1 MWELG
6 KGRVRT
12 RSRLVRVAVAATVA
26 AGLALAGCG
35 DTDPPGSE
43 EERAELSVLA
53 TDAPQMQT
61 LERLTKRHFTART
74 GITVDYTLL
83 PENEARERM
92 NREFATQAGTYDVA
106 SVSAY
111 EVPIYA
117 DNGWLAPLDSY
128 VKADEDFDQDDVFPN
143 LVASLTGEDGRLYA
157 EPFYG
162 EGSFLMY
169 RKDLF
174 RKDGLTMP
182 PNPTWRQVADLA
194 EQVDGTDG
202 ASGIC
207 LRGLPGW
214 GQNLAPVN
222 TVVNTFGGAWYDMD
236 WNARLT
242 TPEFREAVG
251 FYVGLLREHG
261 QPGADRMGVLEILDR
276 FVEGGCAM
284 MYDATS
290 LASTIEAD
298 TSAVKG
304 KVGYVPAPH
313 ERTEK
318 AGWLWTWAWGVQQAS
333 RQKDAAWEFIS
344 WASSKDYQELVGE
357 ELGWTSVP
365 AGNRRSLY
373 ADPEYQQ
380 AAGAWYRQEYTA
392 ATDSADPR
400 NPGVAPR
407 PYSGIGFLGIPE
419 FAVLG
424 TAVSEQIAAAIAGR
438 QSVDTALEKSQD
450 LAHAAAA
457 KYRGE

>member
-1 MWELG
+1 M
-6 KGRVRT
+6 KP
-12 RSRLVRVAVAATVA
+12 SRLVRVAVAATVA

-35 DTDPPGSE
+35 DTDPPGG
-43 EERAELSVLA
+43 EERADLRVLA
-53 TDAPQMQT
+53 MDASQMQN
-61 LERLTKRHFTART
+61 LKKLTKEHFTAET

-92 NREFATQAGTYDVA
+92 NREFATQAGNYDVA

-111 EVPIYA
+111 EVPIYSEQ
-117 DNGWLAPLDSY
+117 GWLAPLDSY
-128 VKADEDFDQDDVFPN
+128 VKADEDFDQGDVFPN

-182 PNPTWRQVADLA
+182 ADPTWEQVADLA
-194 EQVDGTDG
+194 ARVDGTDG

-214 GQNLAPVN
+214 GQNLAPIN

-242 TPEFREAVG
+242 SPEFRRAVG
-251 FYVGLLREHG
+251 FYVDLLRSHG
-261 QPGADRMGVLEILDR
+261 QPGAERMGVLEILDS
-276 FVEGGCAM
+276 FVAGECAM

-290 LASTIEAD
+290 LASSVEAD
-298 TSAVKG
+298 GSAVKG

-313 ERTEK
+313 DRTEK

-333 RQKDAAWEFIS
+333 GNKDAAWEFIS
-344 WASSKDYQELVGE
+344 WASSKEYQEQVGE
-357 ELGWTSVP
+357 ELGWTAAP

-373 ADPEYQQ
+373 ANPEYQQ
-380 AAGAWYRQEYTA
+380 AAAAWYRQEYTA
-392 ATDSADPR
+392 ATESADPR

-407 PYSGIGFLGIPE
+407 PYTGIGFVGIPE

-424 TAVSEQIAAAIAGR
+424 TAVSQQIAAAIAGQ
-438 QSVDTALEKSQD
+438 QSVDTALDKSQD
-450 LAHAAAA
+450 LAQAAAA

>member
-1 MWELG
+1 M
-6 KGRVRT
+6 KH
-12 RSRLVRVAVAATVA
+12 SRLTQAAVAVAVAA
-26 AGLALAGCG
+26 GLVLAGCG
-35 DTDPPGSE
+35 DTDLPGGE
-43 EERAELSVLA
+43 EQADLSVLA
-53 TDAPQMQT
+53 TDVPQIQT
-61 LERLTKRHFTART
+61 LKKLTKKHFTAET
-74 GITVDYTLL
+74 GITVEYTVL
-83 PENEARERM
+83 PENEAREEM
-92 NREFATQAGTYDVA
+92 NREFATQAGTHDVA

-117 DNGWLAPLDSY
+117 ANGWLAPLDSY

-143 LVASLTGEDGRLYA
+143 LASSLTGEDGKLYA

-182 PNPTWRQVADLA
+182 PNPTWQQVADLA
-194 EQVDGTDG
+194 AQVDGTDG

-214 GQNLAPVN
+214 GQNLAPIN
-222 TVVNTFGGAWYDMD
+222 TVVNTFGGHWYDMD

-242 TPEFREAVG
+242 SPEFRKAVG
-251 FYVGLLREHG
+251 FYVGLLRSHG
-261 QPGADRMGVLEILDR
+261 QPGAERMGVLEILDR
-276 FVEGGCAM
+276 FVQGKCAM

-290 LASTIEAD
+290 LASSIEAD
-298 TSAVKG
+298 SSAVKG

-318 AGWLWTWAWGVQQAS
+318 AGWLWTWAWGIQQAAEN
-333 RQKDAAWEFIS
+333 KDAAWEFIS
-344 WASSKDYQELVGE
+344 WASSKEFQELVGRE
-357 ELGWTSVP
+357 VGWTSAP
-365 AGNRRSLY
+365 AGNRKSLY
-373 ADPEYQQ
+373 EKPEYQQ

-392 ATDSADPR
+392 ATDSADPKD
-400 NPGVAPR
+400 PGVGPR
-407 PYSGIGFLGIPE
+407 PYDGIGFLSIPE

-438 QSVDTALEKSQD
+438 QSVDTALDKAQD
-450 LAHAAAA
+450 LAQAAAA

>member
-12 RSRLVRVAVAATVA
+12 RSRLVRVALAATVA

>member
-1 MWELG
+1 M
-6 KGRVRT
+6 T
-12 RSRLVRVAVAATVA
+12 RSRLAKWAVAATVA
-26 AGLALAGCG
+26 AGLAAAGCG
-35 DTDPPGSE
+35 DTDPPGGTDQ
-43 EERAELSVLA
+43 ADLSVLA
-53 TDAPQMQT
+53 VDAPQMQT
-61 LERLTKRHFTART
+61 LKRLTKEHFTVET

-83 PENEARERM
+83 PENEGRDRM
-92 NREFATQAGTYDVA
+92 NREFATQAGNYDVA

-128 VKADEDFDQDDVFPN
+128 VAADEDFDQDDVFPN
-143 LVASLTGEDGRLYA
+143 LVASLTGEEGKLYA

-174 RKDGLTMP
+174 HKDGLTMP
-182 PNPTWRQVADLA
+182 ANPTWKQVADLA
-194 EQVDGTDG
+194 ARVDGTDG

-214 GQNLAPVN
+214 GQNLAPIN

-242 TPEFREAVG
+242 SPEFKEAVR
-251 FYVGLLREHG
+251 FYVDLLRSHG
-261 QPGADRMGVLEILDR
+261 QPGAERMGVMEILDS
-276 FVEGGCAM
+276 FVAGECAM

-290 LASTIEAD
+290 LASSIEAD
-298 TSAVKG
+298 GSSVKG

-313 ERTEK
+313 HKTEK
-318 AGWLWTWAWGVQQAS
+318 AGWLWTWAWGIQQAS
-333 RQKDAAWEFIS
+333 DKKDAAWEFIS
-344 WASSKDYQELVGE
+344 WASSKEYQAQVGQE
-357 ELGWTSVP
+357 VGWTSAP

-373 ADPEYQQ
+373 DNPEYQQ

-392 ATDSADPR
+392 ATDSADPK
-400 NPGVAPR
+400 NPGVGPR
-407 PYSGIGFLGIPE
+407 PYSGIGFLSIPE

-424 TAVSEQIAAAIAGR
+424 TAVSEQIAAAIAGQ
-438 QSVDTALEKSQD
+438 QSVDAALDKAQD

-457 KYRGE
+457 KYRDE

>member
-1 MWELG
+1 M
-6 KGRVRT
+6 T

-35 DTDPPGSE
+35 DTDPPGAGE
-43 EERAELSVLA
+43 QQADLRVLA
-53 TDAPQMQT
+53 TDAPQMET
-61 LERLTKRHFTART
+61 LKRLTKRHFTAQT

-83 PENEARERM
+83 PENEARDRM

-182 PNPTWRQVADLA
+182 AEPTWREVAGLA
-194 EQVDGTDG
+194 ARLDGTDG

-222 TVVNTFGGAWYDMD
+222 TVVNTFGGAWYDTD

-242 TPEFREAVG
+242 SPEFREAVG
-251 FYVGLLREHG
+251 FYVGLLRSHG
-261 QPGADRMGVLEILDR
+261 QPGAERMGVMEILDR
-276 FVEGGCAM
+276 FVQGGCAM

-304 KVGYVPAPH
+304 RVGYVPAPH
-313 ERTEK
+313 ERTGK

-344 WASSKDYQELVGE
+344 WASSKDYQRLVGE

-373 ADPEYQQ
+373 ANPEYQQ

-407 PYSGIGFLGIPE
+407 PYGGIGFLDIPE

-438 QSVDTALEKSQD
+438 QSVDAALEKSQD
-450 LAHAAAA
+450 LAQAAAA
-457 KYRGE
+457 KYRGG

>member
-1 MWELG
+1 ME
-6 KGRVRT
+6 
-12 RSRLVRVAVAATVA
+12 RSRLIQAAVALTAA
-26 AGLALAGCG
+26 AGLVLAGCG
-35 DTDPPGSE
+35 DTDPSGG
-43 EERAELSVLA
+43 EERADLRVLA
-53 TDAPQMQT
+53 TDVPQIQT
-61 LERLTKRHFTART
+61 LKKLTKKHFTAET
-74 GITVDYTLL
+74 GISVDYTLL
-83 PENEARERM
+83 PENEAREKM

-143 LVASLTGEDGRLYA
+143 LASSLTGEDGKLYA

-174 RKDGLTMP
+174 RKGGLTMP
-182 PNPTWRQVADLA
+182 PDPTWEQVADLA
-194 EQVDGTDG
+194 SRVDGSEG

-214 GQNLAPVN
+214 GQNLAPIN

-242 TPEFREAVG
+242 SPEFKKAVG
-251 FYVGLLREHG
+251 FYVDLLRTHG
-261 QPGADRMGVLEILDR
+261 QPGAERMGVLEILDR
-276 FVEGGCAM
+276 FVEGKCAM

-290 LASTIEAD
+290 LASSIEAD
-298 TSAVKG
+298 GSSVKG

-313 ERTEK
+313 DRTAK

-333 RQKDAAWEFIS
+333 ENKDSAWEFIS
-344 WASSKDYQELVGE
+344 WASSKEFQELVGQE
-357 ELGWTSVP
+357 VGWTSAP
-365 AGNRRSLY
+365 AGNRMSLY
-373 ADPEYQQ
+373 EKPEYQQ
-380 AAGAWYRQEYTA
+380 AAGAWYRQEFTA

-400 NPGVAPR
+400 NPGVGPR
-407 PYSGIGFLGIPE
+407 PYQGIGFLGIPE

-424 TAVSEQIAAAIAGR
+424 TAVSQQIAAAIAGQ
-438 QSVDTALEKSQD
+438 QSVDAALDKSQD
-450 LAHAAAA
+450 LAQAAAA
-457 KYRGE
+457 KYRGG

>member
-1 MWELG
+1 M
-6 KGRVRT
+6 K
-12 RSRLVRVAVAATVA
+12 RSRLVRAAVAAAVA

-35 DTDPPGSE
+35 DTDQPGV
-43 EERAELSVLA
+43 EERADLSVLA
-53 TDAPQMQT
+53 MDAPQMQD
-61 LERLTKRHFTART
+61 LRKLTKEYFTAET

-92 NREFATQAGTYDVA
+92 NREFATQAGNHDVA

-111 EVPIYA
+111 EVPIYSQQ
-117 DNGWLAPLDSY
+117 GWLAPLDSY
-128 VKADEDFDQDDVFPN
+128 VKADEDFDQGDVFPN
-143 LVASLTGEDGRLYA
+143 LLASLTGEDGRLYA

-174 RKDGLTMP
+174 RKDGLAMP
-182 PNPTWRQVADLA
+182 PNPTWEQVADLA
-194 EQVDGTDG
+194 ARVDGTDG

-214 GQNLAPVN
+214 GQNLAPIN

-242 TPEFREAVG
+242 SPEFRRAVG
-251 FYVGLLREHG
+251 FYVDLLRSHG
-261 QPGADRMGVLEILDR
+261 QPGAERMGVLEILDR
-276 FVEGGCAM
+276 FVAGECAM

-290 LASTIEAD
+290 LASSVEAD
-298 TSAVKG
+298 GSAVKG

-313 ERTEK
+313 DRTEK
-318 AGWLWTWAWGVQQAS
+318 AGWLWTWAWGIQQAS
-333 RQKDAAWEFIS
+333 ENKDAAWEFIS
-344 WASSKDYQELVGE
+344 WASSKEYQEQVGQ
-357 ELGWTSVP
+357 ELGWTAAP

-373 ADPEYQQ
+373 ANPEYQQ
-380 AAGAWYRQEYTA
+380 AAAAWYRQEYTA

-407 PYSGIGFLGIPE
+407 PYTGIGFVGIPE

-424 TAVSEQIAAAIAGR
+424 TAVSQQIAAAIAGQ
-438 QSVDTALEKSQD
+438 QSVDAALDKSQD
-450 LAHAAAA
+450 LAQAAAA

>member
-1 MWELG
+1 
-6 KGRVRT
+6 
-12 RSRLVRVAVAATVA
+12 VAATVA
-26 AGLALAGCG
+26 VGLTLAGCG
-35 DTDPPGSE
+35 DTDPPGG
-43 EERAELSVLA
+43 EERADLSVLA
-53 TDAPQMQT
+53 VDTPQTQT
-61 LERLTKRHFTART
+61 LERLTEEHFTADT

-83 PENEARERM
+83 PENEGRDLM
-92 NREFATQAGTYDVA
+92 NREFATQAGNYDVA

-128 VKADEDFDQDDVFPN
+128 VAADDDFDQDDVFPN
-143 LVASLTGEDGRLYA
+143 LVASLTGEDGKLYA

-174 RKDGLTMP
+174 HKDGLTMP
-182 PNPTWRQVADLA
+182 ANPTWKQVADLA
-194 EQVDGTDG
+194 AQVDGTDG

-214 GQNLAPVN
+214 GQNLAPLN

-236 WNARLT
+236 WNARLNS
-242 TPEFREAVG
+242 PEFREAVR
-251 FYVGLLREHG
+251 FYVDLLRSHG
-261 QPGADRMGVLEILDR
+261 QPGAERMGVMEILDS
-276 FVEGGCAM
+276 FVAGECAM

-290 LASTIEAD
+290 LASSIEAD
-298 TSAVKG
+298 GSSVKG

-313 ERTEK
+313 HRTEK
-318 AGWLWTWAWGVQQAS
+318 AGWLWTWAWGIQQAS
-333 RQKDAAWEFIS
+333 DKKDAAWEFVS
-344 WASSKDYQELVGE
+344 WASSKEYQAQVGRE
-357 ELGWTSVP
+357 VGWTSAP

-373 ADPEYQQ
+373 DNPEYQQ
-380 AAGAWYRQEYTA
+380 AADAWYRQEYRA
-392 ATDSADPR
+392 ATDSADPK
-400 NPGVAPR
+400 NPGVGPR
-407 PYSGIGFLGIPE
+407 PYSGIGFLDIPE

-438 QSVDTALEKSQD
+438 QSVDTALDKSQD

-457 KYRGE
+457 KYRGD

>member
-1 MWELG
+1 MTL
-6 KGRVRT
+6 
-12 RSRLVRVAVAATVA
+12 SRLVRVAVAATVA

-43 EERAELSVLA
+43 EQRAELSVLA

-74 GITVDYTLL
+74 GIRVDYTLL